1 MSIQC
6 GCIYDS
12 LVDEPGSTYTTVFE
26 FLFSVIIGISG
37 IKINYRFIL
46 QLKEE
51 RRKTPPGRKGN
62 VIEPIMRWFL
72 WFQILYWPYNLMYYW
87 INVNGIIPSKAMNGW
102 WCIVLQQ
109 IALNQGR
116 LIISFNSLFVAAI
129 RYVYIIHSKKANQ
142 WKFEM
147 VGKWIAISSFAVP
160 IALDTIKMV
169 ITDYTEFPFFL
180 MTRFNNCTDSYH
192 EVNNTGNGDSFKP
205 ITAEWALYY
214 LPKDVVL
221 SIYYII
227 YAIVIIVAY
236 NLIEGF
242 LYLHMHQNVK
252 R

>member
-12 LVDEPGSTYTTVFE
+12 FVDEPGSTYTTVFE

-37 IKINYRFIL
+37 IKINYRFIQ

-51 RRKTPPGRKGN
+51 RRKTPSGRKGN

-72 WFQILYWPYNLMYYW
+72 WFQILYWPYNLMYFW
-87 INVNGIIPSKAMNGW
+87 INVNEIIPSKAMNGW

-116 LIISFNSLFVAAI
+116 QIISFNSLFVAAI
-129 RYVYIIHSKKANQ
+129 RYVYIIRSKKANQ

>member
-12 LVDEPGSTYTTVFE
+12 FVDEPGSTYTTVFE

-51 RRKTPPGRKGN
+51 RRKTPPCRKGN

-72 WFQILYWPYNLMYYW
+72 WFQILYWPYNLMYFW
-87 INVNGIIPSKAMNGW
+87 INVNEIIPSKAMNGW

-116 LIISFNSLFVAAI
+116 QIISFNSLFVAAI
-129 RYVYIIHSKKANQ
+129 RYVYIIHNKKANQ

-160 IALDTIKMV
+160 IALDTLKTV
-169 ITDYTEFPFFL
+169 ITDFTEFPFSI
-180 MTRFNNCTDSYH
+180 MTRFNNCTDAYH
-192 EVNNTGNGDSFKP
+192 NVNNIGNGDSIIP
-205 ITAEWALYY
+205 ITAEWVLYY
-214 LPKDVVL
+214 LPKNVVV

-227 YAIVIIVAY
+227 FAIVTLVVY
-236 NLIEGF
+236 NVIECF
-242 LYLHMHQNVK
+242 LYLQMHQNVK